1 VEVKMDNEMT
11 STDVQAKREAA
22 QRWANHVNA
31 AESVDATWRYLLVSE
46 SDVEM
51 AKGSWR
57 ALERLG
63 G

>member
-11 STDVQAKREAA
+11 STDVQAKRE
-22 QRWANHVNA
+22 A